1 MAGGERFW
9 REMAAGR
16 ERKVGGT
23 LLKAML
29 WPFSLVYANIMR
41 LRALAY
47 RHGALRVNR
56 LPRPVIAVGNLTV
69 GGTGKTPMVALLC
82 RDLMERG
89 KRVTV
94 LSRGYGGT
102 VRKEPRIVS
111 DGRTLFL
118 SPAEAGDEPY
128 MLAAAIPGL
137 AVVIGSDRHRAGLF
151 ALEHLAPDIF
161 ILDDGFQ
168 HLRLWRDL
176 NILLVDSSSP
186 FGNGLTLPAGL
197 LREPVGAM
205 KRANLVVLTRCDE
218 KAPLLSLISANLSK
232 NDLDF
237 PPPFQGEGRGG
248 DGVDG
253 RISVVH
259 QNLPH
264 PHPNLPLEG
273 EGTKSS
279 KLALTPLSLDG
290 PPFCRAEHRLTG
302 VTPIGGGTL
311 EPFAALAGKRGLAF
325 AGIAD
330 PSGFFDALGLA
341 GVNLVARLSL
351 PDHCSYGE
359 KELVAICRER
369 EINNAD
375 FLITTAKDGVK
386 LAPHLARLGGT
397 YVAQMEMRM
406 LDPGPLQAAI
416 EKLLQKQG

>member
-1 MAGGERFW
+1 MAGGEHFW
-9 REMAAGR
+9 REMAEGR
-16 ERKVGGT
+16 KRKAGGT
-23 LLKAML
+23 LLKTML

-82 RDLMERG
+82 RDLLERG

-94 LSRGYGGT
+94 LSRGYGGKAG
-102 VRKEPRIVS
+102 KEPRLVS
-111 DGRTLFL
+111 DGRALFL

-137 AVVIGSDRHRAGLF
+137 AVVIGSDRYRAGLF

-197 LREPVGAM
+197 LREPAGAM
-205 KRANLVVLTRCDE
+205 KRADLAVLTRYDK
-218 KAPLLSLISANLSK
+218 KAP
-232 NDLDF
+232 
-237 PPPFQGEGRGG
+237 
-248 DGVDG
+248 
-253 RISVVH
+253 
-259 QNLPH
+259 
-264 PHPNLPLEG
+264 
-273 EGTKSS
+273 
-279 KLALTPLSLDG
+279 PLSLDG
-290 PPFCRAEHRLTG
+290 SPLCRAEHRLTG

-311 EPFAALAGKRGLAF
+311 EPFAAFAGRRGLAF

-330 PSGFFDALGLA
+330 PSGFFDALGSA
-341 GVNLVARLSL
+341 GVNLVARLPL
-351 PDHCSYGE
+351 PDHCPYDE
-359 KELVAICRER
+359 KALAAICRER
-369 EINNAD
+369 DINNAD

-386 LAPHLARLGGT
+386 LAQHLPRLGST
-397 YVAQMEMRM
+397 YVAQLEMRM
-406 LDPGPLQAAI
+406 LDPGPLRAAI

>member
-9 REMAAGR
+9 REMAEGSEHKAG
-16 ERKVGGT
+16 VT

-94 LSRGYGGT
+94 LSRGYSGT

-137 AVVIGSDRHRAGLF
+137 AVVIGSDRYRAGLF
-151 ALEHLAPDIF
+151 ALEHLAQDIF

-168 HLRLWRDL
+168 HLCLWRDL
-176 NILLVDSSSP
+176 NILLLDSSSP

-197 LREPVGAM
+197 LREPAGAM
-205 KRANLVVLTRCDE
+205 KRADLVVLTRCDKE
-218 KAPLLSLISANLSK
+218 TP
-232 NDLDF
+232 
-237 PPPFQGEGRGG
+237 
-248 DGVDG
+248 
-253 RISVVH
+253 
-259 QNLPH
+259 
-264 PHPNLPLEG
+264 
-273 EGTKSS
+273 
-279 KLALTPLSLDG
+279 PLSLGG
-290 PPFCRAEHRLTG
+290 PPLCRAAHRLTG
-302 VTPIGGGTL
+302 VTPIGGGAL
-311 EPFAALAGKRGLAF
+311 EPFAALAGKRGIAF

-330 PSGFFDALGLA
+330 PSGFFDALRST
-341 GVNLVARLSL
+341 GVNLVAGLPL

-359 KELVAICRER
+359 KELAAICRER
-369 EINNAD
+369 DIKNAD

-386 LAPHLARLGGT
+386 LAPHLAKLGGT
-397 YVAQMEMRM
+397 YVAHLDMRM
-406 LDPGPLQAAI
+406 LDPEPLQAAI